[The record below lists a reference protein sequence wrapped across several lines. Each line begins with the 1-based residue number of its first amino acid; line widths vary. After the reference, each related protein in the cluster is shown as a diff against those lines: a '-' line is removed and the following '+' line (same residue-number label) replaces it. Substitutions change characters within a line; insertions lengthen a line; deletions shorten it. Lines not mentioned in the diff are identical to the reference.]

1 MGRRGP
7 RKKLPSLEALEGRP
21 GKAALEEVGI
31 EVEASGEPFIPE
43 HLPDDARG
51 IIEVIR
57 QSMPLRVY
65 SRLDSFLLAAF
76 AMAVAIH
83 QRAAFEIANPDFE
96 CVVKGRDKG
105 AAVLSPWLRIL
116 NAQAALIASLGDR
129 LGLNPA
135 ARAALKL
142 PHVKQRSKFE
152 GLIGRA
158 GLSLPGTSN

>member
-1 MGRRGP
+1 MALIEPYSANGSRFSDALMELVVRHGG
-7 RKKLPSLEALEGRP
+7 EA
-21 GKAALEEVGI
+21 AARLLH
-31 EVEASGEPFIPE
+31 EAA
-43 HLPDDARG
+43 DA
-51 IIEVIR
+51 
-57 QSMPLRVY
+57 RVY

>member
-1 MGRRGP
+1 M
-7 RKKLPSLEALEGRP
+7 
-21 GKAALEEVGI
+21 
-31 EVEASGEPFIPE
+31 
-43 HLPDDARG
+43 
-51 IIEVIR
+51 IR
-57 QSMPLRVY
+57 QSMPAGVY
-65 SRLDSFLLAAF
+65 SALDSFLLAAY

-83 QRAAFEIANPDFE
+83 QRAAFEIANPSFE

-142 PHVKQRSKFE
+142 PHVKQRSKFD

>member
-7 RKKLPSLEALEGRP
+7 RKKLPYLEALEGFP
-21 GKAALEEVGI
+21 GKAAIAEAGI
-31 EVEASGEPFIPE
+31 EVEASGEPFVPE

-51 IIEVIR
+51 VIEIIKD
-57 QSMPLRVY
+57 SMPLKVY

-76 AMAVAIH
+76 GMAVAVH
-83 QRAAFEIANPDFE
+83 QRAAHEIASPRFE
-96 CVVKGRDKG
+96 CVIKGRDKG

-116 NAQAALIASLGDR
+116 NTEAALIASLGDR

-142 PHVKQRSKFE
+142 PHVKRRSQFE
-152 GLIGRA
+152 GLIGQT
-158 GLSLPGTSN
+158 GLTRPLSN